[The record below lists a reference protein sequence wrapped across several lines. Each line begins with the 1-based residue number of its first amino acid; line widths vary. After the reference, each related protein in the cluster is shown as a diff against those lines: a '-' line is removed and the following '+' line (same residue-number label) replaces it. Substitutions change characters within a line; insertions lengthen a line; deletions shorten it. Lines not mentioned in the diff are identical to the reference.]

1 MFWEAKFM
9 NDEAL
14 ETYLNIIKTHSLTKT
29 AENMFISQS
38 AVSNRLVSLEKEL
51 NVKLIDRSPGQ
62 KGVVLTQ
69 KGEEFVEFAKRH
81 QELNRQIQD
90 WSRGDVTEVLRVA
103 SVISLTDYVKG
114 FYRELL
120 GKGKLSITLATHWTD
135 RIISMLENRETDIGI
150 TPRVF
155 YSKAVEAVPIFREP
169 LFLLSSK
176 SVSDYPEVVQAQQLK
191 RSNEIYFD
199 WGTGF
204 VEWHEKQMNPLD
216 LPLMVTDTTEL
227 IPELLRI
234 PDSFSIIPAC
244 IFKNYYD
251 TELRLSRI
259 VPEPPPRICYLLK
272 LRELHSQKKELIEQ
286 FEKEFKEYIRTVEDV
301 ISI

>member
-1 MFWEAKFM
+1 M
-9 NDEAL
+9 NDEVL
-14 ETYLNIIKTHSLTKT
+14 ETYLNIVKTHSLTKT

-38 AVSNRLVSLEKEL
+38 AVSNRLISLEKEL
-51 NVKLIDRSPGQ
+51 NVKLIERSPGQ
-62 KGVVLTQ
+62 KGIMLTQ

-81 QELNRQIQD
+81 QELNHQIKD

-135 RIISMLENRETDIGI
+135 RIMTMLENRETDIGI

-155 YSKAVEAVPIFREP
+155 YSKTVDAIPIFREP
-169 LFLLSSK
+169 LYLVSSK
-176 SVSDYPEVVQAQQLK
+176 TVSDYPDAVDAKQLK

-199 WGTGF
+199 WGISF
-204 VEWHEKQMNPLD
+204 VEWHEKQMNPLE

-227 IPELLRI
+227 IPELLRL
-234 PDSFSIIPAC
+234 PNSFSIIPAC
-244 IFKNYYD
+244 IFKNYHD
-251 TELRLSRI
+251 EDMKLSRI
-259 VPEPPPRICYLLK
+259 VPEPPPRLCYLLRLK
-272 LRELHSQKKELIEQ
+272 ELQQQKKERIEQ
-286 FEKEFKEYIRTVEDV
+286 FEREFKEYIRDTEDAVTVL
-301 ISI
+301 

>member
-1 MFWEAKFM
+1 M
-9 NDEAL
+9 
-14 ETYLNIIKTHSLTKT
+14 
-29 AENMFISQS
+29 
-38 AVSNRLVSLEKEL
+38 
-51 NVKLIDRSPGQ
+51 
-62 KGVVLTQ
+62 
-69 KGEEFVEFAKRH
+69 
-81 QELNRQIQD
+81 
-90 WSRGDVTEVLRVA
+90 
-103 SVISLTDYVKG
+103 
-114 FYRELL
+114 
-120 GKGKLSITLATHWTD
+120 
-135 RIISMLENRETDIGI
+135 
-150 TPRVF
+150 
-155 YSKAVEAVPIFREP
+155 
-169 LFLLSSK
+169 
-176 SVSDYPEVVQAQQLK
+176 QAQQLK

-244 IFKNYYD
+244 IFKNYHD

>member
-1 MFWEAKFM
+1 M
-9 NDEAL
+9 
-14 ETYLNIIKTHSLTKT
+14 
-29 AENMFISQS
+29 
-38 AVSNRLVSLEKEL
+38 
-51 NVKLIDRSPGQ
+51 
-62 KGVVLTQ
+62 
-69 KGEEFVEFAKRH
+69 
-81 QELNRQIQD
+81 
-90 WSRGDVTEVLRVA
+90 
-103 SVISLTDYVKG
+103 KG

-204 VEWHEKQMNPLD
+204 VEWHEKQMNPL
-216 LPLMVTDTTEL
+216 VTDTTEL

-234 PDSFSIIPAC
+234 PNSFSIIPAC
-244 IFKNYYD
+244 IFKNYHD

>member
-1 MFWEAKFM
+1 M
-9 NDEAL
+9 NDEIL
-14 ETYLNIIKTHSLTKT
+14 ETYLNIVKTHSLTKT

-38 AVSNRLVSLEKEL
+38 AVSNRLMSLEKEL
-51 NVKLIDRSPGQ
+51 NVKLIERSPGQ
-62 KGVVLTQ
+62 KGIMLTQ

-90 WSRGDVTEVLRVA
+90 WSRGDVTEVLRIA
-103 SVISLTDYVKG
+103 FVISLTDYVKG

-120 GKGKLSITLATHWTD
+120 GKGNLSITLSTHWTD

-155 YSKAVEAVPIFREP
+155 YSKAVEAVPVFQEP
-169 LFLLSSK
+169 LYLVSSK
-176 SVSDYPEVVQAQQLK
+176 CVSDYPDVVDAKVLK

-204 VEWHEKQMNPLD
+204 VEWHEKQMNPLE

-227 IPELLRI
+227 IPELLGI

-244 IFKNYYD
+244 IFKNYHD
-251 TELRLSRI
+251 DSMKLSRI

-272 LRELHSQKKELIEQ
+272 LRELHSQKKALIEQ
-286 FEKEFKEYIRTVEDV
+286 FEREFKEYMRNVEDV
-301 ISI
+301 VTIPGQVQE

>member
-1 MFWEAKFM
+1 M

-38 AVSNRLVSLEKEL
+38 AVSNRLISLEKEL

-69 KGEEFVEFAKRH
+69 KGEEFGEFAKRH

-120 GKGKLSITLATHWTD
+120 GKDHVRGEQLPIDGYHLVVHVWIRNSKGEYLIAQRSA
-135 RIISMLENRETDIGI
+135 NRPT
-150 TPRVF
+150 F
-155 YSKAVEAVPIFREP
+155 P
-169 LFLLSSK
+169 LVWECVDG
-176 SVSDYPEVVQAQQLK
+176 SVIKGE
-191 RSNEIYFD
+191 
-199 WGTGF
+199 
-204 VEWHEKQMNPLD
+204 
-216 LPLMVTDTTEL
+216 
-227 IPELLRI
+227 
-234 PDSFSIIPAC
+234 DSLQGA
-244 IFKNYYD
+244 
-251 TELRLSRI
+251 
-259 VPEPPPRICYLLK
+259 
-272 LRELHSQKKELIEQ
+272 LREVKEEVGVDLLPEKGHVILSDIKKIEFGKVVNKIVDVWLFEYDGEVDLSNATTDEVAQVAWMGRSQIKEL
-286 FEKEFKEYIRTVEDV
+286 FDANMFVDTLEYFFTEDDRQ
-301 ISI
+301 

>member
-1 MFWEAKFM
+1 M
-9 NDEAL
+9 
-14 ETYLNIIKTHSLTKT
+14 
-29 AENMFISQS
+29 
-38 AVSNRLVSLEKEL
+38 
-51 NVKLIDRSPGQ
+51 
-62 KGVVLTQ
+62 
-69 KGEEFVEFAKRH
+69 
-81 QELNRQIQD
+81 
-90 WSRGDVTEVLRVA
+90 
-103 SVISLTDYVKG
+103 
-114 FYRELL
+114 
-120 GKGKLSITLATHWTD
+120 THWTD

-155 YSKAVEAVPIFREP
+155 YSKVVEAVAIFKEP

-244 IFKNYYD
+244 IFK
-251 TELRLSRI
+251 
-259 VPEPPPRICYLLK
+259 
-272 LRELHSQKKELIEQ
+272 
-286 FEKEFKEYIRTVEDV
+286 EKGTD
-301 ISI
+301 